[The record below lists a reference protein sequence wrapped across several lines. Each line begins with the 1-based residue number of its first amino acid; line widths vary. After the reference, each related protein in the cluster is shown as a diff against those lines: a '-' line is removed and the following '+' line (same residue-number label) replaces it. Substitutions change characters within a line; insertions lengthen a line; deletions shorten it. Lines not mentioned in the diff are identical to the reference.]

1 MKTKHKNLSIFVPHA
16 GCPHRCSFCDQNA
29 ISGTEEAPQPEYV
42 SRLCEQFLPED
53 PQLGRDYE
61 IAFFG
66 GSFTAIERSYMIRL
80 LEAARPFVRRGRAR
94 GIRCST
100 RPDAIDREILSILK
114 EYGVTSIELGAQ
126 SMDEKVLKANLRGH
140 SAQSVYEAA
149 ELIKKEGFEL
159 GLQMMVG
166 LYGRDDYMQDRLHTA
181 QCFAEMGPRTV
192 RIYPTLTLEN
202 TRLAYWY
209 RAGKYVPPT
218 LEESVEICA
227 KLVPFFEERDI
238 TIIKLGLH
246 ADISLEDSLVAG
258 PYHQAFRELVESRM
272 LLDRAVCELSEREK
286 GRYEIYVNPGRISQM
301 TGQKKSNISALSAMG
316 YHVTVKGDSG
326 LEGRAVRI
334 ERTTEVNSVSK
345 GY

>member
-1 MKTKHKNLSIFVPHA
+1 MKNKHKNLSIFVPHA

-42 SRLCEQFLPED
+42 SRLCEQFLPKD
-53 PQLGRDYE
+53 PAQGADYE

-66 GSFTAIERSYMIRL
+66 GSFTAIERGYMIRL

-100 RPDAIDREILSILK
+100 RPDAIDKEILSILK
-114 EYGVTSIELGAQ
+114 GYNVTSIELGAQ
-126 SMDEKVLKANLRGH
+126 SMDEKVLRANLRGH
-140 SAQSVYEAA
+140 SAQSVYDAA
-149 ELIKKEGFEL
+149 RLIKEEGFEL

-166 LYGRDDYMQDRLHTA
+166 LYGREDYMLDRINTA
-181 QCFAEMGPRTV
+181 ECFAEMKPATV

-209 RAGKYVPPT
+209 RRGRYVPPT
-218 LEESVEICA
+218 LAESVEICA
-227 KLVPFFEERDI
+227 RLVPFFEEKNI

-246 ADISLEDSLVAG
+246 ADVSLEESLVAG
-258 PYHQAFRELVESRM
+258 PYHQAFRELVESRI
-272 LLDRAVCELSEREK
+272 LLDSVKSELSGQGK
-286 GRYEIYVNPGRISQM
+286 GRYVIYVRPQILSQM
-301 TGQKKSNISALSAMG
+301 TGQKKSNISALSSEG
-316 YHVTVKGDSG
+316 YRVTVRPDSS

-334 ERTTEVNSVSK
+334 ERSTEVNSVSK
-345 GY
+345 GD